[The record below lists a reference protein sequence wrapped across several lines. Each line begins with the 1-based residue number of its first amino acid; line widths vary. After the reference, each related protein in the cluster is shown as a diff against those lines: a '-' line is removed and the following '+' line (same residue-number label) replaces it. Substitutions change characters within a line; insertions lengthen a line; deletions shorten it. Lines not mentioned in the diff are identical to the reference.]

1 MLIFLHMP
9 KTGGSTLTPI
19 VDWNYD
25 DRVYKL
31 SLYREIAPFIALDD
45 AEKARYACLS
55 GQVFYGIH
63 QYIPGECRY
72 ITMMRHPYDRLVSQY
87 YYLNVRKQK
96 LGEPVTDMS
105 LEDFLEQEPFQATM
119 QLHLIA
125 GGDDMSSTLNQPATE
140 GTLQRAIDHID
151 RHFEVVGD
159 LARYDESVLLMKRRL
174 GWSRAY
180 YTRQNTNPGHPKF
193 ADLPASTQQT
203 IRAACALEVTLYE
216 YIQQRLDRQLTDAGA
231 DFQRELRQMR
241 TRSQRLKQLHALAG
255 PLRHSKLW
263 FWLRSLAK
271 RLLP

>member
-19 VDWNYD
+19 VDWNYN

-31 SLYREIAPFIALDD
+31 SLYKEIPPFIALSDD
-45 AEKARYACLS
+45 EKARYDCLS

-63 QYIPGECRY
+63 RHIPGDCRY

-87 YYLNVRKQK
+87 YYLNIRKKK
-96 LGEPVTDMS
+96 LGEPLTDMS
-105 LEDFLEQEPFQATM
+105 IEDFLAHEPFQATM

-125 GGDDMSSTLNQPATE
+125 GGKDMTATLNQPASE
-140 GTLQRAIDHID
+140 ALLQRAIDHIEQ
-151 RHFEVVGD
+151 HFEVVGD
-159 LARYDESVLLMKRRL
+159 MTRYDESVLLMKRRL

-193 ADLPASTQQT
+193 NDLPAATQQI
-203 IRAACALEVTLYE
+203 IREACALEVRLYE
-216 YIQQRLDRQLTDAGA
+216 YVQQRLEKQLRAEGA
-231 DFQRELRQMR
+231 DFQQELQQMHAH
-241 TRSQRLKQLHALAG
+241 SQRLKQLHRLAG
-255 PLRHSKLW
+255 PLRHSRLW
-263 FWLRSLAK
+263 FWMRSLAK